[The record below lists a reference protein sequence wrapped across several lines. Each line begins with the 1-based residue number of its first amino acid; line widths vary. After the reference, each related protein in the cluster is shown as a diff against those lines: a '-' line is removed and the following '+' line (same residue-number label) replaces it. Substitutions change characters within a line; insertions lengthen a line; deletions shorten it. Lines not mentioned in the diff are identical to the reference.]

1 MNEQLF
7 RAIVAELIDE
17 NSFACRALLKIVSIE
32 FTERVPTLAV
42 TTGDEPRM
50 LVNLAFVQEHCE
62 TEFHV
67 KAVICHEFL
76 HVLLRHT
83 DRVAPITNAD
93 HLALDAVINA
103 LIHRELGAEYSG
115 FMQKY
120 YANEKGLRR
129 LLRPWFDDEIC
140 EYGEHRHHQYRIWAA
155 LYQGKLVA
163 DDIRDLARD
172 LTPSGRIKPPRGG
185 WLGNH
190 AENVDVGAD
199 PWAEEGS
206 AGGDQYDASELS
218 PIVVEALNRSLK
230 SMNGEGIWRAPKS
243 RGIGAHAYASQVR
256 ALDDSVERWRRNTW
270 KVLRKHLEPDPR
282 APRTENVLA
291 ECQLPVLSPGD
302 RRSFARALWS
312 PLLPE
317 AIWETPRRISGGTAQ
332 VYLDVSGSMSAEMPL
347 IVTLLAR
354 LGKHIRRP
362 FWAFSDVVAPAVIK
376 DNRLHADTTGGTSI
390 SCVLQHVAT
399 TRPDSAVIVTDGY
412 IETVDARLVTKTAGT
427 RLHAIVTRDGSPH
440 LLARAGI
447 PYTQLGNFPQ

>member
-42 TTGDEPRM
+42 TTGDEPRL

-140 EYGEHRHHQYRIWAA
+140 EYGERRHHQYRIWAA

-163 DDIRDLARD
+163 DDIRDLAKD
-172 LTPSGRIKPPRGG
+172 LTPSGRIKPPAG
-185 WLGNH
+185 WL
-190 AENVDVGAD
+190 A
-199 PWAEEGS
+199 W
-206 AGGDQYDASELS
+206 Q
-218 PIVVEALNRSLK
+218 
-230 SMNGEGIWRAPKS
+230 
-243 RGIGAHAYASQVR
+243 
-256 ALDDSVERWRRNTW
+256 
-270 KVLRKHLEPDPR
+270 
-282 APRTENVLA
+282 
-291 ECQLPVLSPGD
+291 
-302 RRSFARALWS
+302 
-312 PLLPE
+312 
-317 AIWETPRRISGGTAQ
+317 
-332 VYLDVSGSMSAEMPL
+332 
-347 IVTLLAR
+347 
-354 LGKHIRRP
+354 
-362 FWAFSDVVAPAVIK
+362 
-376 DNRLHADTTGGTSI
+376 
-390 SCVLQHVAT
+390 SC
-399 TRPDSAVIVTDGY
+399 
-412 IETVDARLVTKTAGT
+412 
-427 RLHAIVTRDGSPH
+427 
-440 LLARAGI
+440 
-447 PYTQLGNFPQ
+447 

>member
-17 NSFACRALLKIVSIE
+17 NAFACRALLKIVSIE

-42 TTGDEPRM
+42 TTGNEPRL
-50 LVNLAFVQEHCE
+50 LVNLAFLQEHCE
-62 TEFHV
+62 TECHV

-83 DRVAPITNAD
+83 DRISPVTTAD

-103 LIHRELGAEYSG
+103 LIHRELGSAYSG

-129 LLRPWFDDEIC
+129 LLRPMFNDEISPC
-140 EYGEHRHHQYRIWAA
+140 QLYPGPQERTWAA
-155 LYQGKLVA
+155 LYQGRLVA

-172 LTPSGRIKPPRGG
+172 LAPSGRVKPPKAG
-185 WLGNH
+185 WLGDHSGENGG
-190 AENVDVGAD
+190 AE
-199 PWAEEGS
+199 S
-206 AGGDQYDASELS
+206 S
-218 PIVVEALNRSLK
+218 PIEGEQRDGNEMSPAVVAALNRTMQ
-230 SMNGEGIWRAPKS
+230 SMNGHGIWRGPNG
-243 RGIGAHAYASQVR
+243 RGIGAHAYASRVQAVDER
-256 ALDDSVERWRRNTW
+256 VELWRRQAW
-270 KVLRKHLEPDPR
+270 KVLRRHLVPDPS
-282 APRTENVLA
+282 APKTESELA
-291 ECQLPVLSPGD
+291 EYRLPVLSPGD

-317 AIWETPRRISGGTAQ
+317 SLWETPRRKSAGTSQ
-332 VYLDVSGSMSAEMPL
+332 VYLDVSGSMCVEMPL
-347 IVTLLAR
+347 IVALLAR
-354 LGKHIRRP
+354 LGKYIRRP

-376 DNRLHADTTGGTSI
+376 DNHLHADTTGGTSI
-390 SCVLQHVAT
+390 SCVLEHVAT

-412 IETVDARLVTKTAGT
+412 IEEVDRTLVKRTAGT

-440 LLARAGI
+440 LLAAAGI
-447 PYTQLGNFPQ
+447 PYTQLGRLPQ

>member
-1 MNEQLF
+1 MNEQHF

-17 NSFACRALLKIVSIE
+17 NSFACRALLKILSIE
-32 FTERVPTLAV
+32 FTEQVPTLAV
-42 TTGDEPRM
+42 TTGNEPRL
-50 LVNLAFVQEHCE
+50 LVNLAFVQEHCK
-62 TEFHV
+62 TECHV

-83 DRVAPITNAD
+83 DRIAPVTEAD

-103 LIHRELGAEYSG
+103 MIHRELGTQYSD
-115 FMQKY
+115 FMQTY
-120 YANEKGLRR
+120 YANVRGLHR
-129 LLRPWFDDEIC
+129 LLRPWFHGEIQ
-140 EYGEHRHHQYRIWAA
+140 EYGAQRDQRDRIWLA

-172 LTPSGRIKPPRGG
+172 LQPSGRMKPPKGG

-190 AENVDVGAD
+190 AGQGVAGSGA
-199 PWAEEGS
+199 AEGDEDG
-206 AGGDQYDASELS
+206 AGTLS
-218 PIVVEALNRSLK
+218 PIVVEALNRALK
-230 SMNGEGIWRAPKS
+230 AMNGEGIWRAPKS
-243 RGIGAHAYASQVR
+243 HGIGAHAYANRVR
-256 ALDDSVERWRRNTW
+256 ALDAGVALWQRHTW
-270 KVLRKHLEPDPR
+270 NVLRKHLVPDPR
-282 APRTENVLA
+282 APRTENALA

-317 AIWETPRRISGGTAQ
+317 AIWASPRRISRGTAQ

-362 FWAFSDVVAPAVIK
+362 FWAFSDVVAPAIIK
-376 DNRLHADTTGGTSI
+376 NNQLQADTTGGTSI
-390 SCVLQHVAT
+390 SCVLEHIAT
-399 TRPDSAVIVTDGY
+399 TRPDSAVILTDGY
-412 IETVDARLVTKTAGT
+412 IEAVDAQLIKKTSGT

-440 LLARAGI
+440 ALARVGI
-447 PYTQLGNFPQ
+447 PYTQLGRLPQ